1 MDREEQIKLLLKG
14 VEPWNEIRRGEENF
28 SPDFDGVDFRE
39 VVNEGTSLEGINLRN
54 GSFLKAD
61 LRGFNLKGADLEN
74 ADFREA
80 TLAGANISDANL
92 GNTNF
97 KRSILANVKLNGVNA
112 FQTDFSDTDLKRADL
127 GNALLDSVNMQGA
140 DLIHAYLTNTNIIN
154 TKLWDSTILYQNEEE
169 AVSDSLGEIESIG
182 DFVKKFEEQFK
193 SYENDVR
200 FQFYFRGECS
210 ARWKLSPAIMR
221 KKAETLRGKEGEM
234 LLDLM
239 SQRPRD
245 FIGVNSALSQ
255 WVLAQHHG
263 LRTRL
268 LDITRNPLVAL
279 FYACQY
285 LPKECECKKCK
296 ECECKKCKECECKK
310 GLLHVFVVPRHLVKT
325 FESDSISVV
334 ANFAKLPC
342 EEQDLLMGGGIN
354 SLTETYSLKDEEV
367 FPYIMGRLYHYIRQ
381 EKPYFK
387 ELIDMRDLFRVF
399 VVEPK
404 QSFERIRAQSGAF
417 LISAFHQRFETQEI
431 QKRNKTIPVYHH
443 YRITVPMRSKK
454 KILDELRFLNIRREV
469 LLPGLDEAAA
479 AIVEKYKKA

>member
-14 VEPWNEIRRGEENF
+14 VESWNEIRRGEEKF
-28 SPDFDGVDFRE
+28 SPDFDDVDFRKDL
-39 VVNEGTSLEGINLRN
+39 NEGTSLEGVNLRN
-54 GSFLKAD
+54 GSFLKAN

-74 ADFREA
+74 ADFRGA

-92 GNTNF
+92 KNTNF
-97 KRSILANVKLNGVNA
+97 KGTILANVKLNGVDA
-112 FQTDFSDTDLKRADL
+112 FRTDFSDTDLKRADL
-127 GNALLDSVNMQGA
+127 GNALLDSANMKGA
-140 DLIHAYLTNTNIIN
+140 DLTHAYLKNTNIID
-154 TKLWDSTILYQNEEE
+154 TKLWDSTTLYQNEEE
-169 AVSDSLGEIESIG
+169 VVSDSLGEIESIG
-182 DFVKKFEEQFK
+182 GFVKKFEEQLK

-221 KKAETLRGKEGEM
+221 KKAETLRDNEGKM

-239 SQRPRD
+239 SQRPGD

-263 LRTRL
+263 LKTRL

-279 FYACQY
+279 FYACQD
-285 LPKECECKKCK
+285 LPKGRKY
-296 ECECKKCKECECKK
+296 KK
-310 GLLHVFVVPRHLVKT
+310 GLLHIFVVPKHLVKT

-334 ANFAKLPC
+334 ANFAKLPR

-354 SLTETYSLKDEEV
+354 GLTEKYSLKYKEV
-367 FPYIMGRLYHYIRQ
+367 FPHIMGRLYHYIKQ

-387 ELIDMRDLFRVF
+387 ERIEMRDLFRVF

-404 QSFERIRAQSGAF
+404 QSFERIRVQSGAF
-417 LISAFHQRFETQEI
+417 LISTFHQRFETQEI

-443 YRITVPMRSKK
+443 YSITVPMRSKK

-469 LLPGLDEAAA
+469 LLPGLDEAAE
-479 AIVEKYKKA
+479 AIVEKYEEKL